1 MMIRSV
7 WLFLLLLLCALMVFG
22 CATTENLAGKRV
34 FYFNSNALSPLERV
48 AFTPDQSM
56 TVFFTAYREYNVR
69 LKKGNDSEVVK
80 YKEPVDF
87 SKVLVWTPNTSK
99 IFLRTVIFNKV
110 FRTYELTK
118 KVFKGENKEPQI
130 EKIKRTFSDILE
142 YEIDCPPP
150 DPTKKGEIYRME
162 VEISPTGESGRSAFQ
177 RPLKASIVYVS
188 PSDTSK

>member
-1 MMIRSV
+1 MMIRSA
-7 WLFLLLLLCALMVFG
+7 WLFLLLLLYTFMVFG
-22 CATTENLAGKRV
+22 CTTTENLAGKRV

-48 AFTPDQSM
+48 AFTPDQSI
-56 TVFFTAYREYNVR
+56 TAFFTAYREYSVR
-69 LKKGNDSEVVK
+69 LKKGNDFEVVK

-87 SKVLVWTPNTSK
+87 SKVLVWTPDTSK

-118 KVFKGENKEPQI
+118 KVFKGNKEPQT

-150 DPTKKGEIYRME
+150 DPNPTKDEIYRME
-162 VEISPTGESGRSAFQ
+162 VEISPVGESGRSVFQ